1 MVKMG
6 SYAWPLVDEFVD
18 REAELGRLE
27 EWWTS
32 AERMPLN
39 LYGRRRAGKSWL
51 LRRFAHDKSAV
62 LLVAHKV
69 TPGAQL
75 DSFAER
81 LEPLLGV
88 APALPDVPSL
98 FRVLFRSARNRKLL
112 AVIDEF
118 PWLLPTTEAAAEAEL
133 SAIQAVFEEE
143 RDASRLKLVLCG
155 SLVAQMEALQG
166 ERSPLHGRLV
176 PIQLQPMRYA
186 DAARFMPQLDP
197 LARFERFAIAGGM
210 PRYLSTLAGGRSLRD
225 VLCRQVLDRNAPLWD
240 EARVVIEQELREPK
254 IYFSILAALAT
265 GDKELGE
272 VVAAARSASAT
283 ISKYLA
289 VLEDMRI
296 VSRHLP
302 VGADRTS
309 RSGHW
314 HLRDA
319 FFRFWFRFVFPYQDE
334 LEAGL
339 RPGDLYDTEV
349 APALGDHVAAEF
361 EDWSRDW
368 TRSTYGRVASQVG
381 SWWGPARHDLRRT
394 GQRHSEE
401 IDIVG
406 LARGRVTLVGEAKW
420 QNRPL
425 GPAILADIENHKIPA
440 LTQAGHKLATNPTIV
455 LLARAGYSRSLVN
468 AAADHGNVVLVDV
481 PAALDGAIQ
490 RQHTPN

>member
-1 MVKMG
+1 MVG
-6 SYAWPLVDEFVD
+6 TETYRWPLVGEFVD
-18 REAELGRLE
+18 RNAELARLE
-27 EWWTS
+27 EWWAS

-51 LRRFAHDKSAV
+51 LRRFAHDKPAV

-69 TPGAQL
+69 TAGAQL

-98 FRVLFRSARNRKLL
+98 FRVLFRAARNRKLL

-118 PWLLPTTEAAAEAEL
+118 PWLLPATAAAVEAEL

-143 RDASRLKLVLCG
+143 RDSSRLKLVLCG

-176 PIQLQPMRYA
+176 PVQLQPMRYP
-186 DAARFMPQLDP
+186 DAARFMPHLDP
-197 LARFERFAIAGGM
+197 PARFERFAITGGM
-210 PRYLSTLAGGRSLRD
+210 PRYLSALASGRSLRD
-225 VLCRQVLDRNAPLWD
+225 VVCRQVLDRNAPLWD

-254 IYFSILAALAT
+254 VYFSILAALAT

-272 VVAAARSASAT
+272 VTSAVRSTTAT

-302 VGADRTS
+302 VGAERTS

-334 LEAGL
+334 LESGL
-339 RPGDLYDTEV
+339 QPGDLYDTEV
-349 APALGDHVAAEF
+349 APALADHVAAEF
-361 EDWSRDW
+361 EDWARDW
-368 TRSTYGRVASQVG
+368 TRTTHGRLATQVG
-381 SWWGPARHDLRRT
+381 SWWGPARHDLRRA

-420 QNRPL
+420 QTGPL
-425 GPAILADIENHKIPA
+425 GPAILTDLADHKLPA
-440 LTQAGHKLATNPTIV
+440 LVQAGYKLAAEPKIV
-455 LLARAGYSRSLVN
+455 LLARAGYTKALV
-468 AAADHGNVVLVDV
+468 AAAAGRGDVVLVDV
-481 PAALDGAIQ
+481 PAALGQPESTAQ
-490 RQHTPN
+490 

>member
-1 MVKMG
+1 MPTPVNP
-6 SYAWPLVDEFVD
+6 YVWPSVAEFVD
-18 REAELGRLE
+18 REAELARLE

-32 AERMPLN
+32 PERMPLN

-51 LRRFAHDKSAV
+51 LRRFAHDKPAV
-62 LLVAHKV
+62 LLVAHRL

-98 FRVLFRSARNRKLL
+98 FRVLFRAAGHRRLL

-133 SAIQAVFEEE
+133 SAIQAVLEEE
-143 RDASRLKLVLCG
+143 RDSSRLKLVLCG

-176 PIQLQPMRYA
+176 PLQLHPMRYA

-197 LARFERFAIAGGM
+197 VARFERFAITGGM
-210 PRYLSTLAGGRSLRD
+210 PRYVSALAGGRSLRD
-225 VLCRQVLDRNAPLWD
+225 VVCGQVLDRNAPLWD

-254 IYFSILAALAT
+254 VYFSILAALAT

-272 VVAAARSASAT
+272 VVAAARSSAAT

-289 VLEDMRI
+289 VLQDMKI

-302 VGADRTS
+302 VGADRSS

-349 APALGDHVAAEF
+349 APALADHVAAEF
-361 EDWSRDW
+361 EDWCRDW
-368 TRSTYGRVASQVG
+368 TRGAFGRVATQVG
-381 SWWGPARHDLRRT
+381 SWWGPARHELRRT
-394 GQRHSEE
+394 GQRHNEE

-406 LARGRVTLVGEAKW
+406 LARGKVTLVGEAKW
-420 QNRPL
+420 QSRPL
-425 GPAILADIENHKIPA
+425 GSAILADLDDYKLPA
-440 LTQAGHKLATNPTIV
+440 LAQAGYKLAPNPTVV
-455 LLARAGYSRSLVN
+455 LMARAGYSPPLVK
-468 AAADHGNVVLVDV
+468 AAAARGDVVLVDV
-481 PAALDGAIQ
+481 PAALAGTLPGSTDA
-490 RQHTPN
+490 